1 MKNFYFYQR
10 VSSKWLSLLLLALLL
25 SYCAPQTPLTF
36 YPEFNIQK
44 EAVESVTLFGDIV
57 ILRDIKGKLDLVN
70 LDENKELWGLFKD
83 VFREELQHKGYTMDR
98 SLLTSMGLPME
109 ETRRMKIE
117 RTLEDRDLKNEDLTV
132 GNPPFYL
139 DEQFKSNPELL
150 EKLRVVYDVLD
161 KFRKLKGE
169 SNTIIDEATTFQQGI
184 EGEALFVVFIVGR
197 NVPLTKQIGQALIS
211 SIATLG
217 TYYIYDTSGLFYNLY
232 IITPHNGELIWADY
246 NYMKGGNVNSKSISS
261 VARIF
266 ARKIPPRLNIY
277 KTEPPAEKTPL
288 DQE

>member
-1 MKNFYFYQR
+1 MKRIQWNHCLISRLF
-10 VSSKWLSLLLLALLL
+10 SILLLGLFL

-36 YPEFNIQK
+36 YPEFNTQK
-44 EAVESVTLFGDIV
+44 EAIESVTLFGDMV
-57 ILRDIKGKLDLVN
+57 ILRDIKGKLDLVS
-70 LDENKELWGLFKD
+70 LAENQELWGLFKD
-83 VFREELQHKGYTMDR
+83 VFREELQRKGYNMER

-117 RTLEDRDLKNEDLTV
+117 RTLEDRDLKSKDLTV

-150 EKLRVVYDVLD
+150 DKLDAVYKVLD
-161 KFRKLKGE
+161 KFRKMKGE
-169 SNTIIDEATTFQQGI
+169 SNTIIDEATALQQGI
-184 EGEALFVVFIVGR
+184 EGEALFIVFIVGR

-246 NYMKGGNVNSKSISS
+246 NYMKGGNVNAKSISS
-261 VARIF
+261 TARIF
-266 ARKIPPRLNIY
+266 ARKIPPRLTVY
-277 KTEPPAEKTPL
+277 KSADPPEETAE